1 MFKNPPVLQGDFVFL
16 FESVLYMKKT
26 NINRI
31 CILGIMSALSVG
43 LIYLIRFPIF
53 PIIAFMEYDAG
64 DIPIFLCS
72 YLFGPVHGIIIGV
85 LASIIQG
92 LTVSASAGWIG
103 IVMHIFAVVG
113 YTVTS
118 GLIYKRKDNMLNLI
132 VAAVAG
138 VLVMTTFMV
147 GWNII
152 FTPIFMGVP
161 RSMVIGLLPY
171 IISFNLIK
179 AGVNTVITVVL
190 YKILNQQIFN
200 KFIK

>member
-1 MFKNPPVLQGDFVFL
+1 
-16 FESVLYMKKT
+16 
-26 NINRI
+26 
-31 CILGIMSALSVG
+31 MSALSVG